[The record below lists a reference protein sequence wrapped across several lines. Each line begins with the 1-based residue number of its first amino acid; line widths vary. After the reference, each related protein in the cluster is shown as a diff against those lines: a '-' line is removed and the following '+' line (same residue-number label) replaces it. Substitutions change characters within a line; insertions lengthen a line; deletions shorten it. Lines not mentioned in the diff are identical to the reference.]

1 MADGARF
8 GAVATTRREGDF
20 HMPIIRG
27 GNPRIRQTGARDS
40 GTGADAR
47 TAHSGPPPLAP
58 NIRRHLGLSL
68 RTLYA
73 ATLAEP
79 VDDRIA
85 ALLDRLG
92 EEPPA
97 NPLS

>member
-1 MADGARF
+1 MADGARS
-8 GAVATTRREGDF
+8 GAVAATRREGDF
-20 HMPIIRG
+20 RMPMTRG
-27 GNPRIRQTGARDS
+27 GSTHGARDGVGS
-40 GTGADAR
+40 AERQADAR
-47 TAHSGPPPLAP
+47 TVRSGPPPLAP
-58 NIRRHLGLSL
+58 NVRRHLGLSL
-68 RTLYA
+68 RTFYA

-92 EEPPA
+92 EAPPG